1 MRTGRYILL
10 GCCLW
15 ACLGASPAVSADA
28 LLVPPTRIGV
38 LAKRGASH
46 CLRKWSATAAYLTDR
61 IPARSF
67 EIVPLSFDEVE
78 PAVAQGRVDLVLA
91 NSSYYVRLEARYEV
105 VRVATLNNRGL
116 RGTSTVF
123 GGVIFT
129 RHDNPTVRRLEDLR
143 GRSLSAVG
151 PRSLGGWQAA
161 WRELLEHG
169 IDPRAD
175 LSRLEFAGT
184 HDAVVHAVRDGKVDA
199 GTVRTDTLERMADE
213 GKIDLGEFYVLTDA
227 AGARGQKLPFVC
239 STRVYP
245 EWPMAAL
252 RHIAPELARDV
263 AVALLEMPPDCA
275 AARAARCAGWTVP
288 RNYQSVHECLRTLR
302 LAPYEEYGQAGLAQ
316 VLLEHWQWTMLVAV
330 LVLFVVASAVQM
342 KRLNQRLSR
351 TRTRLADELLERKKA
366 EEVVRDSERRFRS
379 LFEQANDAILLI
391 RGGKIVEC
399 NNKTIELYGL
409 AREELIGRRPD
420 ELSPAVQPD
429 GQDSRLKAAAKIEAA
444 RSGEGQ
450 SFRWKH
456 RHSDGHLFDADVSLT
471 CVEFDGEMV
480 VQAIARDVTERLK
493 FEEELRHSE
502 QTKRAILENVG
513 IGITMLSTDL
523 EVLSVN
529 RQFRQWFPHFELD
542 GNPTCF
548 ACRFDPPR
556 SEPCPECP
564 ALDTIRTGE
573 VTETQQQRLVRGE
586 LRDFRMVF
594 TPIRDAEGQV
604 IAVIE
609 LTEDI
614 TEQSHSRE
622 ALRRAK
628 EAAEEASKAKS
639 EFLANMSHEIRTPM
653 NGIIGMTELALA
665 TSLSTE
671 QRKYLEMV
679 KLSADSLLTVIN
691 DVLDFS
697 KIEAGKLE
705 IVHREFQLRS
715 CLSDILAPLSL
726 RADDNGLELIYHVAP
741 AVPDALYGDPG
752 RIGQVLIN
760 LVGNAIKFTEV
771 GQVLVEVEIAN
782 DGPDAVELHLSVA
795 DTGVGIPPADQR
807 RIFQAFEQV
816 DGSVT
821 RNHGGTGL
829 GLAISKHLVSLMGGT
844 IWMESTEGEGS
855 TFHFTIRLQRTDAL
869 ELPEDWTDVAE
880 LEGLRALAVDD
891 HEVNRTILVEALSG
905 WHMDPVVVASGPEA
919 LEAMRREKQRD
930 GRGFPV
936 VILDV
941 RMPGMDG
948 FEVARKLRED
958 PHLRGAV
965 ILMVSSA
972 ANDEDAARC
981 NELGLVYL
989 TKPITNS
996 QLLEAMTEALK
1007 PARRPGRQAP
1017 PPREKP
1023 VEPAS
1028 THALRI
1034 LLAEDNRVNQVLAS
1048 TLLSKHGHEVTC
1060 ASNGAQA
1067 VRLWAQTPFDIV
1079 LMDIQMP
1086 EMDGL
1091 EATRTIRQREQSTD
1105 EHTPIIAMTAHAMTG
1120 DRERCIEAGMDGYV
1134 SKPIQVENLFG
1145 EIERLLADDAP
1156 QRADA

>member
-1 MRTGRYILL
+1 MRTGRYILW
-10 GCCLW
+10 GACLW
-15 ACLGASPAVSADA
+15 ACLPASTALSADA
-28 LLVPPTRIGV
+28 SLVPPARIGV
-38 LAKRGASH
+38 LAKRGSSH
-46 CLRKWSATAAYLTDR
+46 CLRKWSATAEYLTDR
-61 IPARSF
+61 IPARTF

-91 NSSYYVRLEARYEV
+91 NSSYYVRLEARYDV
-105 VRVATLNNRGL
+105 VRLATLNNRGL

-123 GGVIFT
+123 GGVVFT
-129 RHDNPTVRRLEDLR
+129 RHDNPSVRRLEDLR
-143 GRSLSAVG
+143 GRTFAAVG
-151 PRSLGGWQAA
+151 PRSLGGWHAA
-161 WRELLEHG
+161 CREMLEHG
-169 IDPRAD
+169 IDPRSD
-175 LSRLEFAGT
+175 LDRLEFAGT
-184 HDAVVHAVRDGKVDA
+184 HDAVVYAVRDGKVDA

-213 GKIDLGEFYVLTDA
+213 GKIDLGEFYVLSDA
-227 AGARGQKLPFVC
+227 ASGRGRKLPFVC

-252 RHIAPELARDV
+252 RHISPELARDV

-302 LAPYEEYGQAGLAQ
+302 LAPYEQYGQAGLVQ
-316 VLLEHWQWTMLVAV
+316 VLLEHWRWTMLVSV
-330 LVLFVVASAVQM
+330 LGLFVVASTVQM

-391 RGGKIVEC
+391 RSGRIVEC
-399 NNKTIELYGL
+399 NNKTLELYGL
-409 AREELIGRRPD
+409 SREDLIGRRPD

-471 CVEFDGEMV
+471 CVEIDGEMV
-480 VQAIARDVTERLK
+480 VQAIARDVTERLQ

-502 QTKRAILENVG
+502 QTKRAILDNVG
-513 IGITMLSTDL
+513 IGITMLSTEL
-523 EVLSVN
+523 QILSVN
-529 RQFRQWFPHFELD
+529 RQFRQWFPHFDLD
-542 GNPTCF
+542 GSPTCF
-548 ACRFDPPR
+548 SCRFDPPR
-556 SEPCPECP
+556 NEPCPDCP
-564 ALDTIRTGE
+564 AMETVRTGE
-573 VTETQQQRLVRGE
+573 VTESQQQRLVRGE
-586 LRDFRMVF
+586 VRDFRMVF
-594 TPIRDAEGQV
+594 TPIRDAGGQV
-604 IAVIE
+604 IAV
-609 LTEDI
+609 
-614 TEQSHSRE
+614 TEQSRSRE
-622 ALRRAK
+622 ALKRAT

-665 TSLSTE
+665 TSLSGE
-671 QRKYLEMV
+671 QRKYLDMV

-705 IVHREFQLRS
+705 IVHRDFQLRH

-726 RADDNGLELIYHVAP
+726 RADENELELIYHVEP

-771 GQVLVEVEIAN
+771 GQVLVDVEIAN
-782 DGPDAVELHLSVA
+782 DGPDAIELHFSVA

-844 IWMESTEGEGS
+844 IWMESTEGQGS

-869 ELPEDWTDVAE
+869 DLPEDWTDVTE

-891 HEVNRTILVEALSG
+891 HEVNRKILVEALSG
-905 WHMDPVVVASGPEA
+905 WRMQPVAVASGPEA
-919 LEAMRREKQRD
+919 LEAVRQEKQRD
-930 GRGFPV
+930 ARGFPV

-989 TKPITNS
+989 TKPITNA

-1007 PARRPGRQAP
+1007 PSRRVGRPAP
-1017 PPREKP
+1017 PPREQP
-1023 VEPAS
+1023 VESAS
-1028 THALRI
+1028 TDALRI

-1048 TLLSKHGHEVTC
+1048 TLLTKHGHEVTC
-1060 ASNGAQA
+1060 ASNGAEA
-1067 VRLWAQTPFDIV
+1067 VRLWSQTPFDIV

-1091 EATRTIRQREQSTD
+1091 EATRVIRQKEQSTD

-1120 DRERCIEAGMDGYV
+1120 DRERCIESGMDGYV

-1145 EIERLLADDAP
+1145 EIERLLAGDAHKGA
-1156 QRADA
+1156 RA